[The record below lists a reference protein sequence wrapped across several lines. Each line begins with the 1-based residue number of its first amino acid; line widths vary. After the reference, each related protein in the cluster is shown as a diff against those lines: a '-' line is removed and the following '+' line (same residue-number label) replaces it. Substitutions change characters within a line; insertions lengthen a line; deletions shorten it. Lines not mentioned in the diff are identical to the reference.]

1 MTYLRLFSL
10 LTCLASAPAW
20 AVHDGIAPAGG
31 SGSGI
36 VRIDTT
42 DGDNSRIGSC
52 TATVVSASQ
61 SRNETWL
68 ITAAHCFYGL
78 SWRYQQERRP
88 APLRVSVAGS
98 SIASD
103 QSQVFVHPSWAN
115 DSDPTWFDNL
125 DIALVK
131 INGFVGVRAAGGAVI
146 PEYQRPIY
154 VGGRDYLHD
163 LPAENG
169 FVPRA
174 SFCGYGGTGTL
185 TCGLAENL
193 EEDDNYVVVDGRK
206 WIGGTGNGQLGS
218 KFRPGDSGGPFFA
231 WNPALCSRGDRPSV
245 SDNADVVRA
254 FAASGVLVGV
264 VSGPDVLSAWD
275 LELDSYATGTFGLA
289 GWLNGVAGA
298 GTLLTVTANTCDG
311 GDAVVGVRGTG
322 SVIESRFGNARNYE
336 LVAPREGR
344 RVVHFYRDNSDP
356 GRPWRRTVAFG
367 GLENYDNASLIQ
379 SSYGILEAVVRNG
392 DEITHFWRR
401 SDTGEWRSAG
411 ILTRNA
417 RGAPAFIQ
425 STFGPQDNFQ
435 LVFPREGGN
444 GLVHRHREND
454 KPGLPWS
461 RVAFFGQS
469 FGRVDAVSLIQSNY
483 GNLEIVFRDGD
494 KLYHMWRHNQN
505 GWMENR
511 TVELPARVR
520 GVPSLI
526 QGRSGSRGNFEVLA
540 PSVVA
545 GVTHLYRDNSRA
557 GEPWIR
563 TTTFARELGQVDGV
577 TLLAGSGAELEAF
590 VYEDN
595 QIFHYRRG
603 ADAVW
608 RGPLN

>member
-1 MTYLRLFSL
+1 MNFLRLSFL
-10 LTCLASAPAW
+10 LLFLSGTPVW
-20 AVHDGIAPAGG
+20 AVFDGIAPAGQTDF
-31 SGSGI
+31 GI
-36 VRIDTT
+36 VRISTT
-42 DGDNSRIGSC
+42 DGDNNSIGNC
-52 TATVVSASQ
+52 TASVVSASR

-68 ITAAHCFYGL
+68 MTAAHCFYGA
-78 SWRYQQERRP
+78 SWRFQQIRRP
-88 APLRVSVAGS
+88 GPLRVSVDGS
-98 SIASD
+98 TISSD
-103 QSQVFVHPSWAN
+103 QSEVFVHPSWAD

-125 DIALVK
+125 DIALVR
-131 INGFVGVRAAGGAVI
+131 INGFVGVRAPNGTVM
-146 PEYQRPIY
+146 PEYRRPIY

-163 LPAENG
+163 LPAANG

-185 TCGLAENL
+185 TCGLSENL
-193 EEDDNYVVVDGRK
+193 EEDDGYVVVDGRK
-206 WIGGTGNGQLGS
+206 WIGRTGDGQLGS
-218 KFRPGDSGGPFFA
+218 KFRPGDSGGPFYV
-231 WNPALCSRGDRPSV
+231 WNTALCSRGERPSL

-264 VSGPDVLSAWD
+264 VSGPDPKNAWD
-275 LELDSYATGTFGLA
+275 LELDSYATGTFGLR
-289 GWLNGVAGA
+289 GWIDGVAGA
-298 GTLLTVTANTCDG
+298 GTLLTVTGNSCDG
-311 GDAVVGVRGTG
+311 GDPVVGIRGTG
-322 SVIESRFGNARNYE
+322 SVIASRFGNARNFE

-344 RVVHFYRDNSDP
+344 RNIHFSKDISNP
-356 GRPWRRTVAFG
+356 AAPWRRTDAFG
-367 GLENYDNASLIQ
+367 GLENFDNASLIQ

-392 DEITHFWRR
+392 DEITHFWRHA
-401 SDTGEWRSAG
+401 DTGEWRSAG

-425 STFGPQDNFQ
+425 STFGPADNFQ
-435 LVFPREGGN
+435 LVFPREGGD
-444 GLVHRHREND
+444 GMVHRHREND

-469 FGRVDAVSLIQSNY
+469 FGRVDAVSLIQSSY

-511 TVELPARVR
+511 TVQLPARVR

-526 QGRSGSRGNFEVLA
+526 QGRSGSPANFEVLA

-545 GVTHLYRDNSRA
+545 GVTHLYRDNRQP

-563 TTTFARELGQVDGV
+563 TATFARELGQVDGA
-577 TLLAGSGAELEAF
+577 TLLAGAGGELEAF

-595 QIFHYRRG
+595 RMFHYRRG
-603 ADAVW
+603 TDLVW